1 MNRTLLVHHL
11 VHLFSERTIPLYCGD
26 KHYIQSINTLPAA
39 WLCTPRLIEV
49 EGRKRGRAT
58 YSVEL
63 HLLESGAKL
72 TLNERETKL
81 DEMETL
87 IIELFTQLSDSEN
100 IISVENLKLQPS
112 LFRLSNRGEISITAT
127 CEVITNF

>member
-72 TLNERETKL
+72 TLNERDTKL

-87 IIELFTQLSDSEN
+87 ISDSEN